1 MPFGAPL
8 PVAQSDAAGRGVT
21 TGELQRAARYRH
33 LAEVELL
40 TGAAGAGA
48 HHDHADLRPAQ
59 PLVVEPLAEARPGG
73 FQHVEPG
80 LREHRSEERRVG
92 TECVCTCRS
101 RWSPQSLKKK
111 NKTI

>member
-1 MPFGAPL
+1 MTFGAPL
-8 PVAQSDAAGRGVT
+8 HVAQSDAAGRGVT

-73 FQHVEPG
+73 FQLVEPG
-80 LREHRSEERRVG
+80 LREHRQPAPARPVRAVLRSEG
-92 TECVCTCRS
+92 HTTEL
-101 RWSPQSLKKK
+101 QSLMR
-111 NKTI
+111 TPH